1 MSTEPAA
8 QAEAGFDARAF
19 LKSVSHQSGV
29 YRMLDGQGEIIY
41 VGKAKDLHKR
51 LSSYFRR
58 QVGSE
63 KTRALVR
70 HIRDIQVTVTHTETE
85 ALILEHN
92 LIKQHRPKY
101 NVLLRDDKSYP
112 FLLLTAHRH
121 PRLTLHRGPRRQA
134 GDYFGPYP
142 SAGAVRESLHLLQ
155 KLFPIRQCEDSV
167 YANRSRPCLL
177 YQLKRCAGPCVA
189 GLVSDEEY
197 DQQVA
202 LARLFLQ
209 GKDQQV
215 ISDLVARMEQ
225 ASARLAFE
233 EAARYRDQI
242 QALRKVQEQQS
253 VSGNV
258 LDDLDVI
265 GLAQQQ
271 GVASLHVLFIRQGKV
286 LGSRNYFPAMP
297 ADAQEE
303 EVLQSFLLQF
313 YLSGQSGRQ
322 IPAEVLLDRSIEDEA
337 LLSEALS
344 QSAGYGVRVSS
355 RVRSERQRYLRL
367 ASTNALSALASKLS
381 HQSTQE
387 QRFAQLEEL
396 LELAQPITRMECF
409 DISHTQ
415 GEATVASCVV
425 FDRQGPLASEY
436 RRFNISGIT
445 GGDDYAAMAQ
455 ALSRRFAK
463 PLPVERVPDVLFIDG
478 GLGQL
483 QRAEEILAAHSG
495 NLAGKRPLLVGVA
508 KGESRKPGLETLIL
522 GESHEQLQFE
532 NDLPALHLIQHI
544 RDESHRFAITGHRQ
558 RRAKARVSS
567 GLESIEGV
575 GPKRRQALL
584 TYLGGLQE
592 VKRAGVTELAKVPGI
607 SLALA
612 QKIHDALHH

>member
-142 SAGAVRESLHLLQ
+142 SGGAVRESLHLLQ